1 MRIESSTVES
11 HRFGTARRRGYDPA
25 EVDAVMSRVADT
37 LAQYE
42 RMIKRLEE
50 RLENSPVSK
59 VEIARGVAA
68 AQDNKNKLFADAR
81 TAAAQIIDASS
92 EEAEAIRNE
101 ASITADRIIGAAEDH
116 LSEAQMDAQRI
127 REEAGSLIDLAGTR
141 AEELR
146 AQADAILTS
155 AIAEAERMREE
166 TEATTVAQAAEAEQ
180 MLHLAQA
187 EANRIRAEGA
197 EEFELA
203 RSGADAEIADVLA
216 DTRQQSEAMIN
227 SAVEEARLLRER
239 VRAEMDEMHV
249 SREAQAEEVVAT
261 ARNEAAE
268 IRAAAAATAE
278 AVAAQGRVNAED
290 ALAEARNQALDRL
303 NEARGE
309 AEELLNQASRE
320 TDSIVAAAR
329 EDSRRLERRT
339 EELRTAV
346 EEFEAHIV
354 NLAQV
359 AGDRTGL
366 IKDMIDLEIKPP
378 EAPRDD
384 TGAPPVA
391 PRKKGKARK
400 TQKSSSAGIANPDG
414 SGQLPA
420 NRDDVAHSDPW
431 SLHAS
436 APDEE
441 PTELDEQFLYDGGA
455 SEQSA
460 EAEEADAIEAAASV
474 DADAPT
480 TGTIYQ
486 RRGGGIKR
494 RVAAIQSPSADDPN

>member
-42 RMIKRLEE
+42 RMIKRLEN
-50 RLENSPVSK
+50 RLENSPVSQ
-59 VEIARGVAA
+59 VDIARGVAA

-101 ASITADRIIGAAEDH
+101 ANITADRIIGAAEDH

-127 REEAGSLIDLAGTR
+127 REEAGSLIDLASTR

-155 AIAEAERMREE
+155 AIAEAEKVRAE
-166 TEATTVAQAAEAEQ
+166 TEAATVAQAAEAEQ

-187 EANRIRAEGA
+187 EANRLRAEAA
-197 EEFELA
+197 EDRELA
-203 RSGADAEIADVLA
+203 RSGVDAEIADVLA

-227 SAVEEARLLRER
+227 SAVEETRLLRER
-239 VRAEMDEMHV
+239 VRAEMDELRT
-249 SREAQAEEVVAT
+249 SREAQADEVIAT

-278 AVAAQGRVNAED
+278 AVAAQGRVNAEET
-290 ALAEARNQALDRL
+290 LADARNQALERL
-303 NEARGE
+303 NEARQE

-320 TDSIVAAAR
+320 TDSILAAAR

-339 EELRTAV
+339 EDLRNAV
-346 EEFEAHIV
+346 EEFEAHIA

-366 IKDMIDLEIKPP
+366 IKDMIDLEIKPVG
-378 EAPRDD
+378 ATPRIDS
-384 TGAPPVA
+384 GAPAKP
-391 PRKKGKARK
+391 PRKKGKTRRALEESG
-400 TQKSSSAGIANPDG
+400 TGYADPDG

-420 NRDDVAHSDPW
+420 NRDNLAQTDPRSREGAPVE
-431 SLHAS
+431 SL
-436 APDEE
+436 DEE
-441 PTELDEQFLYDGGA
+441 EQFVYDGDISEEPQVPHADGA
-455 SEQSA
+455 AQDDS
-460 EAEEADAIEAAASV
+460 EEAATD
-474 DADAPT
+474 
-480 TGTIYQ
+480 TIYQ
-486 RRGGGIKR
+486 RRGGGVKR
-494 RVAAIQSPSADDPN
+494 RVAAIQVPPTDEPG